1 MKMNMKHWWNDPDKG
16 KPKYWDK
23 NPSLCQFEHHK
34 YHVDWAG
41 MELDPP
47 ARQVGDWHPEP
58 VI

>member
-47 ARQVGDWHPEP
+47 ARQVGD
-58 VI
+58 